1 MEAEISMKIKTKLI
15 AGTLLLAFSSVGV
28 VSVVAN
34 YIAQTNTNEAMSEQ
48 AKSKLSSTLEAKKS
62 HIEQYLTALRNQITL
77 MALEYN
83 TDSANYHFSAT
94 FSEFVVAA
102 GLKPEMKE
110 AVIAYYNEK
119 FLAPYAEKN
128 TTPGVPAEEYFKDFT
143 ENHWLLHYHYIV
155 ANPNPV
161 GEKYKMDAPLNE
173 FSAFSA
179 GHKGY
184 HEVFRS
190 YAEQL
195 GYGDIYFI
203 NADGVVTY
211 SLQKGFELGTSV
223 VDGPFANSGLA
234 RAFQGALQLKKGEIV
249 VEDFS
254 RYDPLYGAP
263 AAFVASPLVKFRR
276 VRGVF
281 VVQLPIDVI
290 DSIMTNEREWK
301 KVGLGDTGET
311 YLVGSDYTLRNTSR
325 LYAEQPEAYLDKLHE
340 YSHVNKQPID
350 DILTSGSNI
359 GLQKI
364 ETPATKAALVG
375 EEGYDTFT
383 LYDGREVLSTYSP
396 INVEGFDWAIVSQ
409 IDYKEAFQSAK
420 ALSSQLNS
428 SLAVVAVIVILVS
441 IVVVLLLANIIFK
454 PLNIITQR
462 MNEIATGNGNLK
474 SRLDDSGDN
483 EISEFATSFNLFI
496 SKLDYIVDQVAQTSS
511 LLLSQSSGLLDLSQ
525 SGKDQSVKQKEM
537 MNNVVESIHQIT
549 TNIDQNNEY
558 ADSTSVAAVEAN
570 KKANAGKKATDQA
583 VVAIETI
590 ANEVS
595 ATSDALRGL
604 EDDSKNIAAVLSV
617 IDDIS
622 NQTNLLALNAAIE
635 AARAGENG
643 RGFAVVADEVRSL
656 SHRIQTETHSIAETI
671 NKLQVGTGD
680 AVSTMKRSVEKS
692 KDGVELASEAGSILE
707 MVVES
712 SSQIN
717 QMNEKIAGATQ
728 QQNVII
734 HTINDNIDSA
744 NKVTEDALESS
755 LAIDGIGSEISH
767 LANELQN
774 LVSQFSQEES
784 DELVV
789 ESSNSNEIDTTT
801 ENTAD
806 VMVDNHQ
813 DLTTIK

>member
-1 MEAEISMKIKTKLI
+1 MKIKTKLI

-34 YIAQTNTNEAMSEQ
+34 YIAQTNTNEAMSAQ
-48 AKSKLSSTLEAKKS
+48 AQGKLSSILEAKKS
-62 HIEQYLTALRNQITL
+62 HIEQYLNNLLNQTSL
-77 MALEYN
+77 MAIEYN
-83 TDSANYHFSAT
+83 TDSANWHFANQFTTLGEESKIK
-94 FSEFVVAA
+94 SEQ
-102 GLKPEMKE
+102 
-110 AVIAYYNEK
+110 IAKVKKYYTENYIRPYEVQNTNK
-119 FLAPYAEKN
+119 APTVEQ
-128 TTPGVPAEEYFKDFT
+128 YFKGFKDH
-143 ENHWLLHYHYIV
+143 HWTMQYQYIV

-161 GEKYKMDAPLNE
+161 NEKSKIDAPQNE
-173 FSAFSA
+173 FSAYST
-179 GHKGY
+179 GHKSY

-190 YAEQL
+190 YAESL
-195 GYGDIYFI
+195 GYGDVYFT
-203 NADGVVTY
+203 NADGEVTY
-211 SLQKGFELGTSV
+211 SYKKGFELGTSL
-223 VDGPFANSGLA
+223 VDGPFADSGLA
-234 RAFQGALQLKKGEIV
+234 RAYKRALNVKKGDIV
-249 VEDFS
+249 IEDFS
-254 RYDPLYGAP
+254 RYAPLLGAP
-263 AAFVASPLVKFRR
+263 AAFVASPLIKFRR

-281 VVQLPIDVI
+281 IVQLPIDVI
-290 DSIMTNEREWK
+290 DSIMTNDKQWE
-301 KVGLGDTGET
+301 KVGLGKTGEN
-311 YLVGSDYTLRNTSR
+311 YLVSSDYTLRNTSR
-325 LYAEQPEAYLDKLHE
+325 LYFEKPDAYINKLRAYNE
-340 YSHVNKQPID
+340 TNPQPID
-350 DILTSGSNI
+350 QIISSGTDI

-364 ETPATKAALVG
+364 ITPSTTAALA
-375 EEGYDTFT
+375 EESGFNIFER
-383 LYDGREVLSTYSP
+383 YDGHKVLSTYSP
-396 INVEGFDWAIVSQ
+396 INVEGFDWAIISE
-409 IDYKEAFQSAK
+409 IDHEEAFKSAK
-420 ALSSQLNS
+420 ALSQQLNS
-428 SLAVVAVIVILVS
+428 SLAIVAVVVMVVAII
-441 IVVVLLLANIIFK
+441 VVLLLANIIFK
-454 PLNIITQR
+454 PLNVITQR

-483 EISEFATSFNLFI
+483 EISAFATSFNLFI
-496 SKLDYIVDQVAQTSS
+496 SKLDYIVDQVAQTSG
-511 LLLSQSSGLLDLSQ
+511 LLLSQSAGLLDLSQ
-525 SGKDQSVKQKEM
+525 SGKDQSVKQKDM

-734 HTINDNIDSA
+734 HTINNNIDSA
-744 NKVTEDALESS
+744 NKVTEEALESS

-767 LANELQN
+767 LANELQS
-774 LVSQFSQEES
+774 LVSQFSQEDS
-784 DELVV
+784 DEPML
-789 ESSNSNEIDTTT
+789 EDSMSNSIDNAV
-801 ENTAD
+801 E
-806 VMVDNHQ
+806 
-813 DLTTIK
+813 TIVED

>member
-1 MEAEISMKIKTKLI
+1 MKIKTKLI

-34 YIAQTNTNEAMSEQ
+34 YIAQTNTNEAMSVQ
-48 AKSKLSSTLEAKKS
+48 AQGKLSSILEAKKS
-62 HIEQYLTALRNQITL
+62 HIEQYLNNLLSQIRL
-77 MALEYN
+77 MSIEHN
-83 TDSANYHFSAT
+83 TDSANYHFYNQFT
-94 FSEFVVAA
+94 TLGEELRV
-102 GLKPEMKE
+102 KPEQQE
-110 AVIAYYNEK
+110 QVRQYYIKNYLGIYE
-119 FLAPYAEKN
+119 EKN
-128 TTPGVPAEEYFKDFT
+128 TANAPTVEQYFKDF
-143 ENHWLLHYHYIV
+143 EEHHWMLQYQYMIK
-155 ANPNPV
+155 NPNDI
-161 GEKYKMDAPLNE
+161 GEKFLMDAPDGE
-173 FSAFSA
+173 YSAYST
-179 GHKGY
+179 GHKSF
-184 HEVFRS
+184 HEVFRD
-190 YAEQL
+190 YANNL
-195 GYGDIYFI
+195 GYGDIYFV
-203 NADGVVTY
+203 NAEGEVTY
-211 SLQKGFELGTSV
+211 SLQKGFELGTSL
-223 VDGPFANSGLA
+223 VDGPFADSGLA
-234 RAFQGALQLKKGEIV
+234 RAFKRALEVKKGEIV
-249 VEDFS
+249 IEDFS
-254 RYDPLYGAP
+254 RYAPLLGAP

-290 DSIMTNEREWK
+290 DSIMTNNKEWK
-301 KVGLGDTGET
+301 KVGLGETGEN
-311 YLVGSDYTLRNTSR
+311 YLVSSDYTLRNTSR
-325 LYAEQPEAYLDKLHE
+325 LYFEKPEAYIDQLRAFNE
-340 YSHVNKQPID
+340 TNPQPVDEI
-350 DILTSGSNI
+350 ISSGTDI

-364 ETPATKAALVG
+364 ITPSTKAALSG
-375 EEGYDTFT
+375 ESGFNTFER
-383 LYDGREVLSTYSP
+383 YDGRKVLSTYSP
-396 INVEGFDWAIVSQ
+396 IGVEGFNWAIVSE
-409 IDYKEAFQSAK
+409 IDYDEAFKSAK
-420 ALSSQLNS
+420 ALANQLNS

-454 PLNIITQR
+454 PLNVITQR

-496 SKLDYIVDQVAQTSS
+496 SKLDYIVDQVAQTSG
-511 LLLSQSSGLLDLSQ
+511 LLLSQSAGLLDLSQ
-525 SGKDQSVKQKEM
+525 SGKDQSVKQKDM

-590 ANEVS
+590 SNEVS

-692 KDGVELASEAGSILE
+692 KSGVELASEAGSILE

-734 HTINDNIDSA
+734 HTINNNIDSA

-789 ESSNSNEIDTTT
+789 ESSSSNEIGTTT

-806 VMVDNHQ
+806 VMVENHQ